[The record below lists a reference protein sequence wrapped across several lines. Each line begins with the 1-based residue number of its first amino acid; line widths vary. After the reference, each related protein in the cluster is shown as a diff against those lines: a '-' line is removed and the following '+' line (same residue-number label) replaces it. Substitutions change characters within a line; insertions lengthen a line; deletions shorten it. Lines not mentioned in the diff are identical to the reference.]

1 MLLTDLLFPK
11 FCLGCGY
18 FGVYLCHLCQNKLKP
33 TKQDVCLYCKEPSL
47 FGLTHPNC
55 NNKLNIDGF
64 LTFYHYN
71 PMLKKILKNIKY
83 RLAVQVWQEFCQI
96 IKPEIISKIGFYK
109 RLSADFI
116 IQPIPLTKN
125 KYNERG
131 FNQAKTMSMYFQ
143 KSLQFPI
150 VNILI
155 RKKETQPQAQFKSSL
170 KRYLNLKGAFIINL
184 NYRDVIR
191 HFSNIILIDDIVTSG
206 STVKEATR
214 ILKEAGVKKVY
225 VLALAKG

>member
-1 MLLTDLLFPK
+1 
-11 FCLGCGY
+11 
-18 FGVYLCHLCQNKLKP
+18 
-33 TKQDVCLYCKEPSL
+33 
-47 FGLTHPNC
+47 
-55 NNKLNIDGF
+55 
-64 LTFYHYN
+64 
-71 PMLKKILKNIKY
+71 
-83 RLAVQVWQEFCQI
+83 
-96 IKPEIISKIGFYK
+96 
-109 RLSADFI
+109 
-116 IQPIPLTKN
+116 
-125 KYNERG
+125 
-131 FNQAKTMSMYFQ
+131 MSMYFQ